1 LEQYNVFFI
10 LPEIRPLLLPSI
22 TFPQPSPRGEGWGK
36 VREMRVEEALF
47 KITGH
52 YLFPIT

>member
-10 LPEIRPLLLPSI
+10 LPEIRPLLLPSP